1 MLPTQTVS
9 SLPGRTSLLRSIV
22 SLLIINVAIPFGCY
36 TLLKAHNASDVT
48 ALGVAAIAPALDA
61 LISVLRGRRINIISL
76 FVLGGLAV
84 GFISIFLGG
93 DPRLLLIRE
102 SLFTGALGI
111 TCFASLLFTRPLMF
125 SVGRSFI
132 AGKDPEHIA
141 RYNQLWENPSVRH
154 TSRVT
159 TIVWGIV
166 YSSDFLLRLLLVSTL
181 PVAAVLAFGPILTG
195 VLIGLSLL
203 WTFAYLRR
211 ARQRLQTTQTTAV
224 YAGEEAL
231 PDSGERPATGRA
243 NSASSE
249 SR

>member
-9 SLPGRTSLLRSIV
+9 SPPGRASLLRSIV

-36 TLLKAHNASDVT
+36 TLLKANHASDVT

-76 FVLGGLAV
+76 FVLGGLTV

-111 TCFASLLFTRPLMF
+111 TCFVSLLFPRPLMF

-132 AGKDPEHIA
+132 AGKDPEHIT
-141 RYNQLWENPSVRH
+141 RYNQLWESPSVRH

-195 VLIGLSLL
+195 GMIGLSLL

-211 ARQRLQTTQTTAV
+211 ARQRLQTTQTTPV
-224 YAGEEAL
+224 YATEEAL
-231 PDSGERPATGRA
+231 PDSGEWPAT
-243 NSASSE
+243 AS
-249 SR
+249 R